1 MRYDE
6 MIENL
11 RRGGYDVSRYVKHA
25 PGADEEAMNR
35 ASLTI
40 GQLADILDE
49 TVHRR
54 VAPLERRIAEL
65 EGRELAKSVV
75 VPPSK
80 PRVLALP
87 PRDEGKP
94 RVRLRS
100 VAR

>member
-11 RRGGYDVSRYVKHA
+11 RRGGHDVSRYVKHA
-25 PGADEEAMNR
+25 PGADEAMNC